1 MKKIFSLA
9 LVAALLTSLNSCKK
23 DDPEGPNDLGG
34 ETNIELTQVGN
45 VSSAYMKFGN
55 MDLPSGEM
63 TVTSNDNGIV
73 TYHMFVDLTGS
84 PDSAMLAGV
93 IPDEYK
99 DADGNVSTEFTFKIT
114 SEGVQDIFKRDRPWT
129 IVKYDDGVGTT
140 YPFTTD
146 NGTELVRTITEKTGQ
161 DDWPMGFMYIKT
173 TKVEQMLPP
182 TDKTAEKITF
192 RANHKFGLV
201 YIELQLKNGGGTA
214 SIDIIP
220 WFML

>member
-1 MKKIFSLA
+1 MKKIFSIA
-9 LVAALLTSLNSCKK
+9 LTAVLLTSLNSCKK
-23 DDPEGPNDLGG
+23 DSPEGPNDLGG

-45 VSSAYMKFGN
+45 VSSAYMKFGSMN
-55 MDLPSGEM
+55 LPSGEM

-93 IPDEYK
+93 IPDSYK

-129 IVKYDDGVGTT
+129 IVKYDDEVGTT

-173 TKVEQMLPP
+173 SKVEQLLPP

-214 SIDIIP
+214 SIDIVP
-220 WFML
+220 WFLL

>member
-1 MKKIFSLA
+1 MKKIFSIA
-9 LVAALLTSLNSCKK
+9 LITVLFTSLNSCKK
-23 DDPEGPNDLGG
+23 DSPEGPNDLGG
-34 ETNIELTQVGN
+34 DTNIELTQVGN

-114 SEGVQDIFKRDRPWT
+114 SEGVQDVFKRDRPWT
-129 IVKYDDGVGTT
+129 IVKYDDEVGTE
-140 YPFTTD
+140 YPFTTN
-146 NGTELVRTITEKTGQ
+146 NGTNLVRTITEKTGQ

-173 TKVEQMLPP
+173 TKVEQVLPP

-214 SIDIIP
+214 SIDIVP

>member
-1 MKKIFSLA
+1 MKNTFSIMLI
-9 LVAALLTSLNSCKK
+9 AAGLTLFCSCKK
-23 DDPEGPNDLGG
+23 NNPEGPNDLGG

-45 VSSAYMKFGN
+45 VSSAYMSFGT
-55 MDLPSGEM
+55 MDLPSGDM
-63 TVTSNDNGIV
+63 TVTANDNGIV
-73 TYHMFVDLTGS
+73 TYHMFVDLTGAT
-84 PDSAMLAGV
+84 DSALLAGV

-99 DADGNVSTEFTFKIT
+99 DADGNVSTDFTFKIT
-114 SEGVQDIFKRDRPWT
+114 SEGVQDMFKRDRPWT
-129 IVKYDDGVGTT
+129 IVKYDDGVGAS

-146 NGTELVRTITEKTGQ
+146 NGSEQVRTITEKTGV
-161 DDWPMGFMYIKT
+161 DEWPLGFMYIKT
-173 TKVEQMLPP
+173 IKVEQPLPP

-220 WFML
+220 WFMF

>member
-1 MKKIFSLA
+1 MKKIFSIA

-45 VSSAYMKFGN
+45 VSSAYMSFGN
-55 MDLPSGEM
+55 MSLPSGEM

-129 IVKYDDGVGTT
+129 IVKYDDEVGTT

-146 NGTELVRTITEKTGQ
+146 NGTELVRTISEKTGQ

-173 TKVEQMLPP
+173 TKVEQLLPP

-214 SIDIIP
+214 SIDIVP

>member
-34 ETNIELTQVGN
+34 ETVIELTQVGN
-45 VSSAYMKFGN
+45 VSSAYMKFGI

-63 TVTSNDNGIV
+63 TVTSNNKGVV

-99 DADGNVSTEFTFKIT
+99 DANGNVSTEFTFKIT

-129 IVKYDDGVGTT
+129 IVKYNDGVGTT

-173 TKVEQMLPP
+173 TKVEQLLPP
-182 TDKTAEKITF
+182 DDKTAEKITF

>member
-1 MKKIFSLA
+1 MKKILSITLI
-9 LVAALLTSLNSCKK
+9 AALLTSFSACKK
-23 DDPEGPNDLGG
+23 DSPEGPNDLGG
-34 ETNIELTQVGN
+34 ETDIELTQVGN
-45 VSSAYMKFGN
+45 VSSAYMKFGTMN
-55 MDLPSGEM
+55 LPSGEM

-173 TKVEQMLPP
+173 TKVEQLLPP

-214 SIDIIP
+214 SIDIVP

>member
-1 MKKIFSLA
+1 MKKILSITLI
-9 LVAALLTSLNSCKK
+9 AALLTSFSACKK
-23 DDPEGPNDLGG
+23 DSPEGPNDLGG
-34 ETNIELTQVGN
+34 ETDIELTQVGN
-45 VSSAYMKFGN
+45 VSSAYMKFGTMN
-55 MDLPSGEM
+55 LPSGEM

-173 TKVEQMLPP
+173 TKVEQLLPP
-182 TDKTAEKITF
+182 TDKTAEKIIF

-214 SIDIIP
+214 SIDIVP